1 MKVRKSIAALA
12 GVVLVL
18 GLAGCGSPDTA
29 EIETAT
35 SSATSTTSTSSKT
48 STTSSSSPTSPVSS
62 KDSTTELVEPSL
74 EPAPIAAE
82 PTTAQAIPESVWS
95 EVGVGYRCAATDA
108 WVYDPA
114 NCTAANLGG
123 DPSYDQLWG
132 PAAAV
137 SAEEFYNSLNN
148 PAPMEQYVDP
158 ATVPIADGGTCPA
171 YLCGYGHDEN
181 GNPNPTSGE
190 IQLWWSNC
198 IAANTED
205 YCRAN
210 DPYTN

>member
-1 MKVRKSIAALA
+1 MRKNIAVLA
-12 GVVLVL
+12 SVVLAL

-29 EIETAT
+29 ETETAT
-35 SSATSTTSTSSKT
+35 STATFTTTTSSKT
-48 STTSSSSPTSPVSS
+48 STTSSSSSTASAISE
-62 KDSTTELVEPSL
+62 KSTTESVEPSP
-74 EPAPIAAE
+74 EPAYAAE
-82 PTTAQAIPESVWS
+82 VPTTAEAAPQGIWS
-95 EVGVGYRCAATDA
+95 ETGVGYRCGATDA

-137 SAEEFYNSLNN
+137 SAEEFYNSLNS
-148 PAPMEQYVDP
+148 PAPTEQYVDP
-158 ATVPIADGGTCPA
+158 ATVPIADGGACPA

-181 GNPNPTSGE
+181 GNPNPSSGE
-190 IQLWWSNC
+190 IQGWWMDC
-198 IAANTED
+198 IAVNTED